1 MARYLLQRLGMTVV
15 VVILTMVFLA
25 ALVHVVPGDPVKIIL
40 GPRASEA
47 LSQTVRE
54 EMDLDEPIPV
64 QVWNFVV
71 NAIQGDLGRDF
82 VSQVSVIDLIGAA
95 LPHTIVLAVTS
106 LALAT
111 LVGVPLGVYA
121 ATRPNTWIDRITG
134 VISVSFIT
142 LPAFVA
148 GLFLL
153 LIFAVQLDMLPAI
166 GSGSF
171 SDPGDYL
178 KHLILPAV
186 ALAVTWI
193 GYLARLVRTSM
204 LEVLNSNY
212 IRTAQAFGLR
222 ERVIFYK
229 YALKNAIIPTIAV
242 LGVGLGN
249 LVGSAVFVEVIFTR
263 PGLGTLIIDSIQT
276 RNFPIVRGAILIVV
290 LLVVGANLLADVS
303 YRLLDPR
310 IRLELRRA

>member
-1 MARYLLQRLGMTVV
+1 MARYLLQRLGMTIVV
-15 VVILTMVFLA
+15 VVLTMVFLA
-25 ALVHVVPGDPVKIIL
+25 VLVHLVPGDPVRIIL

-47 LSQTVRE
+47 LSQIVRE
-54 EMDLDEPIPV
+54 EMELDEPIPV
-64 QVWNFVV
+64 QVWHFVV
-71 NAIQGDLGRDF
+71 NAAQGDLGTDF
-82 VSQVSVIDLIGAA
+82 VSQVPVTDLIGAA

-106 LALAT
+106 LALAA
-111 LVGVPLGVYA
+111 LIGIPLGVYA
-121 ATRPNTWIDRITG
+121 ATRPNTWIDRITA
-134 VISVSFIT
+134 VISVSLIT

-153 LIFAVQLDMLPAI
+153 LLFAVQLKALPAI

-171 SDPGDYL
+171 SDPGDYA
-178 KHLILPAV
+178 KHLILPAF

-212 IRTAQAFGLR
+212 IRTAHAFGLR
-222 ERVIFYK
+222 ERIIFYK

-263 PGLGTLIIDSIQT
+263 PGLGTLIVDSIET
-276 RNFPIVRGAILIVV
+276 RNFPIVRGGILVVV
-290 LLVVGANLLADVS
+290 LLVVTANLVADLS
-303 YRLLDPR
+303 YRFLDPR